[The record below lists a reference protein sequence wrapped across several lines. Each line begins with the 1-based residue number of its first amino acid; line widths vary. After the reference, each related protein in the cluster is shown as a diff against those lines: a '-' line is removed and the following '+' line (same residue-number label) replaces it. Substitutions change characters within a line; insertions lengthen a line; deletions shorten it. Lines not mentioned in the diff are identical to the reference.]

1 MSFDENNDEYAI
13 VRIMGYGTAHCVWPK
28 DLMETEG
35 KEARDKQVQAALK
48 DINSQKEEATKLE
61 ASANTSGSSDR
72 ITVIG
77 KGFFLFK
84 ISLMH
89 DDRTVKSPLD
99 HFMLFFLTKVHATT
113 GNSKG

>member
-1 MSFDENNDEYAI
+1 MAFDENSNEYAI

-48 DINSQKEEATKLE
+48 DINSQKEEAQKLE
-61 ASANTSGSSDR
+61 VKSLDSSAGSSDR

-77 KGFFLFK
+77 KGIF
-84 ISLMH
+84 
-89 DDRTVKSPLD
+89 V
-99 HFMLFFLTKVHATT
+99 
-113 GNSKG
+113 

>member
-48 DINSQKEEATKLE
+48 DINIQKEEAQKLE
-61 ASANTSGSSDR
+61 ADASGSSDR

-77 KGFFLFK
+77 KGSFCSKFHYY
-84 ISLMH
+84 IY
-89 DDRTVKSPLD
+89 DDCAVKSLLD
-99 HFMLFFLTKVHATT
+99 HFMLFFLSNESTCYNAR
-113 GNSKG
+113 